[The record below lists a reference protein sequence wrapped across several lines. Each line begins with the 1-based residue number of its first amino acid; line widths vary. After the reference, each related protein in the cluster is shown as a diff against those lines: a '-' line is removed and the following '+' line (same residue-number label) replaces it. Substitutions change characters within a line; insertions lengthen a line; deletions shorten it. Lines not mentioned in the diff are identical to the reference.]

1 MLQFRLSAQDKQ
13 FRTSTFSRHPFWLHL
28 HCTPQYIVLPPR
40 QVTTYLAPPKM
51 AKILKVTSRSLY
63 SYCNEPAHP
72 LSKIPKWMSA
82 EEAMSFVKSE
92 STVFL
97 QGAAATPRAL
107 VPALA
112 DHGKKN
118 KLKNIKVHHI
128 HTDGKGEYLGADCE
142 GIFRSNS
149 LFTGANCRAPIAEG
163 RADFTPIFL
172 GDIPQLFFKGIIK
185 PDVSLV
191 QVTPAD
197 QHGYHSLG
205 TSVDVVRAALQHS
218 KFIIGQVNS
227 RVPRTQGDALI
238 HTSHFD
244 ALVKGEMDLLEH
256 QPPKLTD
263 IENAIG
269 RHIADNLVEDGAT
282 LQMGI
287 GAIPDAVLAQLT
299 NHKDLGVHSEMF
311 SDGLVKL
318 VKTGAVTNRLK
329 KICPGRILAS
339 FAVGTKEL
347 FNFMDDNPFLVMKT
361 IDFVNKEFNI
371 AQNPKVT
378 AINSCIEVD
387 LVGQVCS
394 DSIGTR
400 VYSGFGGQVDFIR
413 GAALGLDGKGKPIL
427 AMPSTTKKGE
437 SKIVPYL
444 KQGAGVVSTRAHVH
458 YIVTEHGIAEMFG
471 RNYRQRAYNLIQIAH
486 PDHREA
492 LEKAAFERLKCM
504 PSPH

>member
-1 MLQFRLSAQDKQ
+1 MPTSLVSATKN
-13 FRTSTFSRHPFWLHL
+13 LL
-28 HCTPQYIVLPPR
+28 
-40 QVTTYLAPPKM
+40 
-51 AKILKVTSRSLY
+51 KIHHGVQRGTWEASKRSLY

-72 LSKIPKWMSA
+72 TNKEPRWLSA
-82 EEAMSFVKSE
+82 AEAMNYVKSGDH
-92 STVFL
+92 VFV

-112 DHGKKN
+112 EHGKKN
-118 KLKNIKVHHI
+118 KLKGVRVHHI
-128 HTDGKGEYLGADCE
+128 HTEGKGEYLDKDCE

-149 LFTGANCRAPIAEG
+149 LFTGGNCRLPIAEG

-172 GDIPQLFFKGIIK
+172 GDIPQLFFRGIIK
-185 PDVSLV
+185 PNVSLV

-218 KFIIGQVNS
+218 QYIVGQVNS
-227 RVPRTQGDALI
+227 RLPRTQGDALI

-244 ALVKGEMDLLEH
+244 ALVKADMELPEH
-256 QPPKLTD
+256 QPPKLGD
-263 IENAIG
+263 VENAIG
-269 RHIADNLVEDGAT
+269 KHIAENLVDDGAT

-287 GAIPDAVLAQLT
+287 GAIPDAVLAQLKG
-299 NHKDLGVHSEMF
+299 HKDLGVHSEMF
-311 SDGLVKL
+311 SDGLVDL
-318 VKTGAVTNRLK
+318 VRSGAVTNRLK

-339 FAVGTKEL
+339 FAVGTRKL
-347 FNFMDDNPFLVMKT
+347 FDFMDDNPFLVMKT
-361 IDFVNKEFNI
+361 IDYVNKEFNI

-387 LVGQVCS
+387 LAGQVCS

-413 GAALGLDGKGKPIL
+413 GAALGLDGLGKPIL
-427 AMPSTTKKGE
+427 AMPSSTKRGE
-437 SKIVPYL
+437 SKIVPFL

-458 YIVTEHGIAEMFG
+458 YLVTEYGIAELFG
-471 RNYRQRAYNLIQIAH
+471 RNYRQRAHALINIAH
-486 PDHREA
+486 PDHRA
-492 LEKAAFERLKCM
+492 SLEKAAFERLKCM
-504 PSPH
+504 PSPD

>member
-1 MLQFRLSAQDKQ
+1 MNTFCRSSALRVRAFQ
-13 FRTSTFSRHPFWLHL
+13 TF
-28 HCTPQYIVLPPR
+28 
-40 QVTTYLAPPKM
+40 K
-51 AKILKVTSRSLY
+51 RSLY

-72 LSKIPKWMSA
+72 LDKQPKWMSA
-82 EEAMSFVKSE
+82 EEAMKFVKSGDH
-92 STVFL
+92 VFI
-97 QGAAATPRAL
+97 QGAAATPRVL

-112 DHGKKN
+112 EHGKKN
-118 KLKNIKVHHI
+118 NLRNVRVHHI
-128 HTDGKGEYLGADCE
+128 HTEGKGEYMAEDCKDV
-142 GIFRSNS
+142 FRSNS
-149 LFTGANCRAPIAEG
+149 LFTGANCREPIAAG

-172 GDIPQLFFKGIIK
+172 GDIPQLFFRGIIK
-185 PDVSLV
+185 PNVSLV

-218 KFIIGQVNS
+218 QYIIGQVNS
-227 RVPRTQGDALI
+227 RLPRTTGDALI

-244 ALVKGEMDLLEH
+244 ALVKGEVELPEH
-256 QPPKLTD
+256 QPPRLGD

-269 RHIADNLVEDGAT
+269 KHIANNLVEDGAT

-287 GAIPDAVLAQLT
+287 GAIPDAVLAQLQG
-299 NHKDLGVHSEMF
+299 HKDLGVHSEMF
-311 SDGLVKL
+311 SDGLVDL
-318 VKTGAVTNRLK
+318 VRTGAVTNRLK
-329 KICPGRILAS
+329 KICPGRIVSS
-339 FAVGTKEL
+339 FAVGTRKL
-347 FNFMDDNPFLVMKT
+347 FDFMDDNPFLIMKT

-413 GAALGLDGKGKPIL
+413 GAALGMDGKGKPVL
-427 AMPSTTKKGE
+427 AMPSSTKRGE
-437 SKIVPYL
+437 SKIVPTL
-444 KQGAGVVSTRAHVH
+444 KEGAGVVTTRAHAH
-458 YIVTEHGIAEMFG
+458 YIVTEYGIAELFG
-471 RNYRQRAYNLIQIAH
+471 RNYRQRAYALIQIAH
-486 PDHREA
+486 PDHREK

-504 PSPH
+504 PSPD

>member
-1 MLQFRLSAQDKQ
+1 MLSNVVLSAANNLNSKASQK
-13 FRTSTFSRHPFWLHL
+13 TLN
-28 HCTPQYIVLPPR
+28 
-40 QVTTYLAPPKM
+40 
-51 AKILKVTSRSLY
+51 ILTRSLY

-72 LSKIPKWMSA
+72 LGKEPKWMSA
-82 EEAMSFVKSE
+82 EEAMRFVKTGD
-92 STVFL
+92 TVFVH
-97 QGAAATPRAL
+97 GAAATPRAL

-112 DHGKKN
+112 EHGKKN
-118 KLKNIKVHHI
+118 QLKNVKVHHI
-128 HTDGKGEYLGADCE
+128 HTEGAAEYNDPDCQ

-149 LFTGANCRAPIAEG
+149 LFTGANCRGPIADG

-172 GDIPQLFFKGIIK
+172 GDIPQLFFRGIIK
-185 PDVSLV
+185 PNVSLV

-218 KFIIGQVNS
+218 EYIVGQVNS
-227 RVPRTQGDALI
+227 RLPRTQGDALI

-244 ALVKGEMDLLEH
+244 ALVKGEMELPEH
-256 QPPKLTD
+256 KPPKLGE

-269 RHIADNLVEDGAT
+269 RHIAENLVEDGAT

-287 GAIPDAVLAQLT
+287 GAIPDAVLAQLKG
-299 NHKDLGVHSEMF
+299 HKDLGVHSEMF
-311 SDGLVKL
+311 SDGLVEL

-329 KICPGRILAS
+329 KICPGRILSS
-339 FAVGTKEL
+339 FAVGTRQL
-347 FNFMDDNPFLVMKT
+347 FDFMDDNPFLVMKT
-361 IDFVNKEFNI
+361 IDYVNKEFNI

-437 SKIVPYL
+437 SKIVPFL
-444 KQGAGVVSTRAHVH
+444 KEGAGVVSTRAHVH
-458 YIVTEHGIAEMFG
+458 YIVTEHGIAELFG
-471 RNYRQRAYNLIQIAH
+471 RNYRQRAYALIQIAH

-492 LEKAAFERLKCM
+492 LEKAAFARLKCM
-504 PSPH
+504 PSPE

>member
-1 MLQFRLSAQDKQ
+1 MPTR
-13 FRTSTFSRHPFWLHL
+13 
-28 HCTPQYIVLPPR
+28 IVTAAHSFTR
-40 QVTTYLAPPKM
+40 NCRASKRSM
-51 AKILKVTSRSLY
+51 NILKRSLY

-72 LSKIPKWMSA
+72 TNKEPKWMSA
-82 EEAMSFVKSE
+82 EEAMNYVKSGD
-92 STVFL
+92 TVFI

-112 DHGKKN
+112 EHGKKN
-118 KLKNIKVHHI
+118 KLQNIKVHHI
-128 HTDGKGEYLGADCE
+128 HTEGKGEYLEPDCE

-149 LFTGANCRAPIAEG
+149 LFTAANCRKPIAEG

-172 GDIPQLFFKGIIK
+172 GDIPQLFFRGIIK
-185 PDVSLV
+185 PNVSLV

-218 KFIIGQVNS
+218 EYIIGQVNP
-227 RVPRTQGDALI
+227 RVPRTQGDALV

-244 ALVKGEMDLLEH
+244 ALVKGELELPEH
-256 QPPKLTD
+256 KTPVLSDVEK
-263 IENAIG
+263 AIG
-269 RHIADNLVEDGAT
+269 KHIADNLVEDGAT

-287 GAIPDAVLAQLT
+287 GAIPDAVLAQLKG
-299 NHKDLGVHSEMF
+299 HKDMGVHSEMF
-311 SDGLVKL
+311 SDGLVEL
-318 VKTGAVTNRLK
+318 VKSGAVTNRLK

-339 FAVGTKEL
+339 FAVGTRNL

-361 IDFVNKEFNI
+361 IDYVNKEFNI

-394 DSIGTR
+394 DSIGTK

-427 AMPSTTKKGE
+427 AMASTTKRGE
-437 SKIVPYL
+437 TKIVPFL
-444 KQGAGVVSTRAHVH
+444 KEGAGVVTTRAHAH
-458 YIVTEHGIAEMFG
+458 YIVTEYGIAELFG
-471 RNYRQRAYNLIQIAH
+471 RNYRQRAYALIQIAH
-486 PDHREA
+486 PDHRAA
-492 LEKAAFERLKCM
+492 LEKAAFDRLKCM
-504 PSPH
+504 PSPD

>member
-1 MLQFRLSAQDKQ
+1 MPTSLVSAAHNLTKQ
-13 FRTSTFSRHPFWLHL
+13 CRASKTSFN
-28 HCTPQYIVLPPR
+28 
-40 QVTTYLAPPKM
+40 
-51 AKILKVTSRSLY
+51 ILKRSLY

-72 LSKIPKWMSA
+72 TTKEPRWMSA
-82 EEAMSFVKSE
+82 EEAMNYVNSGD
-92 STVFL
+92 TVFI
-97 QGAAATPRAL
+97 QGAAATPRGL

-112 DHGKKN
+112 EHGKKKN
-118 KLKNIKVHHI
+118 LKGVKIHHI
-128 HTDGKGEYLGADCE
+128 HTEGAAEYNDPSCE
-142 GIFRSNS
+142 GMFRSNS
-149 LFTGANCRAPIAEG
+149 LFTGANCRKPIAEG

-172 GDIPQLFFKGIIK
+172 GDIPQLFFRGIIK
-185 PDVSLV
+185 PNVSLV

-218 KFIIGQVNS
+218 QYIVGQVNS
-227 RVPRTQGDALI
+227 RLPRTQGDALI

-244 ALVKGEMDLLEH
+244 ALVKGELELPEH
-256 QPPKLTD
+256 KPPNLSDVEK
-263 IENAIG
+263 AIG
-269 RHIADNLVEDGAT
+269 KHIAENLVEDGST

-287 GAIPDAVLAQLT
+287 GAIPDAVLAQLK

-311 SDGLVKL
+311 SDGLVEL
-318 VKTGAVTNRLK
+318 VEAGAVTNRLK
-329 KICPGRILAS
+329 KICTGRILAS
-339 FAVGTKEL
+339 FAVGTRKL
-347 FNFMDDNPFLVMKT
+347 FDFMDDNPFLVMKT

-394 DSIGTR
+394 DSIGPT

-427 AMPSTTKKGE
+427 AMASTTKKGQT
-437 SKIVPYL
+437 KIVPFL
-444 KQGAGVVSTRAHVH
+444 KQGAGVVTTRAHAH
-458 YIVTEHGIAEMFG
+458 YIVTEYGIAELFG
-471 RNYRQRAYNLIQIAH
+471 RNYRQRACALIRIAH

-492 LEKAAFERLKCM
+492 LEKAAFERLKVM
-504 PSPH
+504 PSMD

>member
-1 MLQFRLSAQDKQ
+1 MPTKLVTAAQSFTRNCRASK
-13 FRTSTFSRHPFWLHL
+13 TS
-28 HCTPQYIVLPPR
+28 
-40 QVTTYLAPPKM
+40 M
-51 AKILKVTSRSLY
+51 NILKRSLY

-72 LSKIPKWMSA
+72 TNKQPKWMSA
-82 EEAMSFVKSE
+82 EEAMNYVKSGD
-92 STVFL
+92 TVFI

-112 DHGKKN
+112 QHGKKN
-118 KLKNIKVHHI
+118 KLKGVKVHHI
-128 HTDGKGEYLGADCE
+128 HTEGPGEYLEPDCE
-142 GIFRSNS
+142 GVFRSNS
-149 LFTGANCRAPIAEG
+149 LFTAANCRKPIAEG

-172 GDIPQLFFKGIIK
+172 GDIPQLFFRGIIK
-185 PDVSLV
+185 PNVSLV

-218 KFIIGQVNS
+218 EYIIGQVNS
-227 RVPRTQGDALI
+227 RVPRTQGDALV

-244 ALVKGEMDLLEH
+244 ALVKGEMELPEH
-256 QPPKLTD
+256 KTPVLSDVEK
-263 IENAIG
+263 AIG
-269 RHIADNLVEDGAT
+269 KHIADNLVEDGAT

-287 GAIPDAVLAQLT
+287 GAIPDAVLAQLKG
-299 NHKDLGVHSEMF
+299 HKDMGVHSEMF
-311 SDGLVKL
+311 SDGLVEL
-318 VKTGAVTNRLK
+318 VQSGAVTNRLK

-339 FAVGTKEL
+339 FAVGTRNL

-361 IDFVNKEFNI
+361 IDYVNKEFNI

-394 DSIGTR
+394 DSIGTK

-427 AMPSTTKKGE
+427 AMASTTKRGE
-437 SKIVPYL
+437 TKIVPFL
-444 KQGAGVVSTRAHVH
+444 KEGAGVVTTRAHAH
-458 YIVTEHGIAEMFG
+458 FIVTEYGIAELFG
-471 RNYRQRAYNLIQIAH
+471 RNYRQRAYALIQIAH
-486 PDHREA
+486 PDHRAA

-504 PSPH
+504 PSKD

>member
-1 MLQFRLSAQDKQ
+1 MPTKIVIAAHSFTKKCRATK
-13 FRTSTFSRHPFWLHL
+13 
-28 HCTPQYIVLPPR
+28 TPLN
-40 QVTTYLAPPKM
+40 
-51 AKILKVTSRSLY
+51 ILKRSLY

-72 LSKIPKWMSA
+72 TNKEPKWMSA
-82 EEAMSFVKSE
+82 EEAMNYVKSG
-92 STVFL
+92 STVFI

-112 DHGKKN
+112 QHGKKN
-118 KLKNIKVHHI
+118 KLKNVKVHHI
-128 HTDGKGEYLGADCE
+128 HTEGAGEYLEPDCE

-149 LFTGANCRAPIAEG
+149 LFTAANCRKPIAEG

-172 GDIPQLFFKGIIK
+172 GDIPQLFFRGIIK
-185 PDVSLV
+185 PNVSLV

-218 KFIIGQVNS
+218 EYIIGQVNS
-227 RVPRTQGDALI
+227 HVPRTQGDALV

-244 ALVKGEMDLLEH
+244 ALVKGELELPEH
-256 QPPKLTD
+256 KVPVLSDVEK
-263 IENAIG
+263 AIG
-269 RHIADNLVEDGAT
+269 KHIADNLVEDGAT

-287 GAIPDAVLAQLT
+287 GAIPDAVLAQLKG
-299 NHKDLGVHSEMF
+299 HKDMGVHSEMF
-311 SDGLVKL
+311 SDGLVEL
-318 VKTGAVTNRLK
+318 VKAGAVTNRLK

-339 FAVGTKEL
+339 FAVGTKNL

-361 IDFVNKEFNI
+361 IDYVNKEFNI

-427 AMPSTTKKGE
+427 AMASTTKKGE
-437 SKIVPYL
+437 TKIVPFL
-444 KQGAGVVSTRAHVH
+444 KEGAGVVTTRAHTH
-458 YIVTEHGIAEMFG
+458 FIVTEYGIAELFG
-471 RNYRQRAYNLIQIAH
+471 RNYRQRAYALIQIAH
-486 PDHREA
+486 PDHRAA

-504 PSPH
+504 PSPD

>member
-1 MLQFRLSAQDKQ
+1 MPSNLVVAAHTLTRKCKVSE
-13 FRTSTFSRHPFWLHL
+13 TS
-28 HCTPQYIVLPPR
+28 YN
-40 QVTTYLAPPKM
+40 
-51 AKILKVTSRSLY
+51 ILKRSFY

-72 LSKIPKWMSA
+72 TNKTPKWMSA
-82 EEAMSFVKSE
+82 EESMRFIKSGD
-92 STVFL
+92 TVFI

-112 DHGKKN
+112 EYGKN
-118 KLKNIKVHHI
+118 NQLKDVKIHHI
-128 HTDGKGEYLGADCE
+128 HTEGAAEYNEPELS

-149 LFTGANCRAPIAEG
+149 LFTGSNCRKPIAEG

-172 GDIPQLFFKGIIK
+172 GDIPQLFFRGIIK
-185 PDVSLV
+185 PNVSLV

-218 KFIIGQVNS
+218 NYIIGQVNS
-227 RVPRTQGDALI
+227 KLPRTQGDALV

-244 ALVKGEMDLLEH
+244 ALVKGELDLPEH
-256 QPPKLTD
+256 QPPKLSD
-263 IENAIG
+263 VEKAIG
-269 RHIADNLVEDGAT
+269 KHIADNLVEDGAT

-299 NHKDLGVHSEMF
+299 QHKDMGVHSEMF
-311 SDGLVKL
+311 SDGLVDL

-329 KICPGRILAS
+329 KICPGRIVSS
-339 FAVGTKEL
+339 FAVGTKKL
-347 FNFMDDNPFLVMKT
+347 FDFMDDNPFLVMKT

-394 DSIGTR
+394 DSIGTT

-413 GAALGLDGKGKPIL
+413 GAALGMDGKGKPIL
-427 AMPSTTKKGE
+427 AMASTTKRGE
-437 SKIVPYL
+437 TKIVPFL
-444 KQGAGVVSTRAHVH
+444 KQGAGVVTTRAHAH
-458 YIVTEHGIAEMFG
+458 YIVTEYGIAELFG
-471 RNYRQRAYNLIQIAH
+471 RNYRQRAHALIEIAH

-492 LEKAAFERLKCM
+492 LTKAAFERLKCM
-504 PSPH
+504 PSKD

>member
-1 MLQFRLSAQDKQ
+1 MSNSSLVSALKAINRNSRAKTS
-13 FRTSTFSRHPFWLHL
+13 FRTF
-28 HCTPQYIVLPPR
+28 
-40 QVTTYLAPPKM
+40 K
-51 AKILKVTSRSLY
+51 RSLY

-72 LSKIPKWMSA
+72 LDKQPKWMSA
-82 EEAMSFVKSE
+82 EDAMQFVKSGDH
-92 STVFL
+92 VFV
-97 QGAAATPRAL
+97 QGAAATPRVL

-112 DHGKKN
+112 EHGKRN
-118 KLKNIKVHHI
+118 KLKNVRVHHI
-128 HTDGKGEYLGADCE
+128 HTEGEGEYLDPDCE

-149 LFTGANCRAPIAEG
+149 LFTGSNCRKPIAEG

-172 GDIPQLFFKGIIK
+172 GDIPQLFFRGIIK
-185 PDVSLV
+185 PNVSLV

-218 KFIIGQVNS
+218 KFIVGQVNPKL
-227 RVPRTQGDALI
+227 PRTTGDALI

-244 ALVKGEMDLLEH
+244 ALVKGELELPQH
-256 QPPKLTD
+256 QPPQLGDTEK
-263 IENAIG
+263 AIG
-269 RHIADNLVEDGAT
+269 KHIADNLVVDGAT

-287 GAIPDAVLAQLT
+287 GAIPDAVLAQLSH
-299 NHKDLGVHSEMF
+299 HKDLGVHSEMF
-311 SDGLVKL
+311 SDGLVDL
-318 VKTGAVTNRLK
+318 VRTGAVTNRLK
-329 KICPGRILAS
+329 KICPGRIVSS
-339 FAVGTKEL
+339 FAVGTRKL
-347 FNFMDDNPFLVMKT
+347 FDFMDDNPFLIMKT

-413 GAALGLDGKGKPIL
+413 GAALGLDGQGKPIL
-427 AMPSTTKKGE
+427 AMPSITKKGV
-437 SKIVPYL
+437 SKIVPTL
-444 KQGAGVVSTRAHVH
+444 KEGAGVVTTRAHAH
-458 YIVTEHGIAEMFG
+458 YIVTEYGIAELFG
-471 RNYRQRAYNLIQIAH
+471 RNYRQRAHALIQIAH
-486 PDHREA
+486 PDHRES

-504 PSPH
+504 PSPE

>member
-1 MLQFRLSAQDKQ
+1 MPSSLVVAANTLTRKCNLNKASYD
-13 FRTSTFSRHPFWLHL
+13 
-28 HCTPQYIVLPPR
+28 
-40 QVTTYLAPPKM
+40 
-51 AKILKVTSRSLY
+51 ILRRSLY

-72 LSKIPKWMSA
+72 TNKSPKWMSA
-82 EEAMSFVKSE
+82 EESMRFIKSGD
-92 STVFL
+92 TVFI

-112 DHGKKN
+112 EYGKQN
-118 KLKNIKVHHI
+118 KLKDVKIQHI
-128 HTDGKGEYLGADCE
+128 HTEGAAEYNNPDCE

-149 LFTGANCRAPIAEG
+149 LFTGSNCRKPIAEG

-172 GDIPQLFFKGIIK
+172 GDIPQLFFRGIIK
-185 PDVSLV
+185 PNVSLV

-218 KFIIGQVNS
+218 NYIIGQVNS
-227 RVPRTQGDALI
+227 KLPRTQGDALV

-244 ALVKGEMDLLEH
+244 ALVKGEMNLPEH
-256 QPPKLTD
+256 QPPKLSD
-263 IENAIG
+263 VERAIG
-269 RHIADNLVEDGAT
+269 KHIADNLVEDGAT

-299 NHKDLGVHSEMF
+299 QHKDMGVHSEMF
-311 SDGLVKL
+311 SDGLVDL

-329 KICPGRILAS
+329 KICPGRIVSS
-339 FAVGTKEL
+339 FAVGTRKL
-347 FNFMDDNPFLVMKT
+347 FDFMDDNPFLVMKT

-387 LVGQVCS
+387 IVGQVCS
-394 DSIGTR
+394 DSIGTT

-413 GAALGLDGKGKPIL
+413 GAALGMDGKGKPIL
-427 AMPSTTKKGE
+427 AMASTTKRGE
-437 SKIVPYL
+437 TKIVPFL

-458 YIVTEHGIAEMFG
+458 YIVTEYGIAELFG
-471 RNYRQRAYNLIQIAH
+471 RNIRQRAYALIQIAH

-492 LEKAAFERLKCM
+492 LTKAAFERLKCM
-504 PSPH
+504 PSKD

>member
-1 MLQFRLSAQDKQ
+1 MPTKLVTAAQSFTRNCRASK
-13 FRTSTFSRHPFWLHL
+13 TS
-28 HCTPQYIVLPPR
+28 
-40 QVTTYLAPPKM
+40 M
-51 AKILKVTSRSLY
+51 NILKRSLY

-72 LSKIPKWMSA
+72 TNKQPKWMSA
-82 EEAMSFVKSE
+82 EEAMNYVKSGD
-92 STVFL
+92 TVFI

-112 DHGKKN
+112 QHGKKN
-118 KLKNIKVHHI
+118 KLKGVKVHHI
-128 HTDGKGEYLGADCE
+128 HTEGPGEYLEPDCE

-149 LFTGANCRAPIAEG
+149 LFTAANCRKPIAEG

-172 GDIPQLFFKGIIK
+172 GDIPQLFFRGIIK
-185 PDVSLV
+185 PNVSLV

-218 KFIIGQVNS
+218 EYIIGQVNS
-227 RVPRTQGDALI
+227 RVPRTQGDALV

-244 ALVKGEMDLLEH
+244 ALVKGEMELPEH
-256 QPPKLTD
+256 KTPVLSDVEK
-263 IENAIG
+263 AIG
-269 RHIADNLVEDGAT
+269 KHIADNLVEDGAT

-287 GAIPDAVLAQLT
+287 GAIPDAVLAQLKG
-299 NHKDLGVHSEMF
+299 HKDMGVHSEMF
-311 SDGLVKL
+311 SDGLVEL
-318 VKTGAVTNRLK
+318 VQSGAVTNRLK

-339 FAVGTKEL
+339 FAVGTRNL

-361 IDFVNKEFNI
+361 IDYVNKEFNI

-394 DSIGTR
+394 DSIGTK

-427 AMPSTTKKGE
+427 AMASTTKRGE
-437 SKIVPYL
+437 TKIVPFL
-444 KQGAGVVSTRAHVH
+444 KEGAGVVTTRAHAH
-458 YIVTEHGIAEMFG
+458 FIVTEYGIAELFG
-471 RNYRQRAYNLIQIAH
+471 RNYRQRAYALIQIAH
-486 PDHREA
+486 PDHRAA

-504 PSPH
+504 PSKD